1 MRASAKVPGL
11 FLVRS
16 GVGDGELRLRE
27 KSRPDY
33 LAHYGKQAQSPGSD
47 RQRNSKDMGRRGSD
61 GDPLRRSLSRAFCF
75 SSVDRVTAEARG
87 GNFERSCR
95 KVGQEKS
102 KIDGQ

>member
-1 MRASAKVPGL
+1 MANKLKAPVLTGKEIAKIGAE
-11 FLVRS
+11 
-16 GVGDGELRLRE
+16 G
-27 KSRPDY
+27 
-33 LAHYGKQAQSPGSD
+33 
-47 RQRNSKDMGRRGSD
+47 GSD